1 MDISS
6 IGALTAPLAD
16 ASPAVDQTKPD
27 SAGGFS
33 SSLTRLIDSVEATGQ
48 EANAAVT
55 RMLDGTGDVHEAM
68 IALQRAELSFQLTM
82 QVRNKLVSA
91 YQDIQRMPV

>member
-1 MDISS
+1 MAIDP
-6 IGALTAPLAD
+6 IGSLTTPLVD
-16 ASPAVDQTKPD
+16 VSPAVDQTKPD
-27 SAGGFS
+27 SSGDFS
-33 SSLTRLIDSVEATGQ
+33 ASLTRLIDSVEATGK
-48 EANAAVT
+48 EANAAVG
-55 RMLDGTGDVHEAM
+55 RMIDGTGDVHEAM